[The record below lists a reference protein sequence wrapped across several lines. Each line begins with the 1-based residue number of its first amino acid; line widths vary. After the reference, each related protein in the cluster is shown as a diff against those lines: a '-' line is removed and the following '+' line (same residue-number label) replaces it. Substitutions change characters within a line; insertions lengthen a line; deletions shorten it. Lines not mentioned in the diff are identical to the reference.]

1 MKNLKNDF
9 KSKKREFIWI
19 EYGSRWSCDWD
30 LRMLSIDDIEK
41 KYKDGVDELL
51 SDEEWYG
58 KGIVEEFCE
67 LKVDRDRNI
76 FSCILSDDC
85 EELFIEVNE
94 KNNDLLELFNKE
106 DVYEIGD
113 RVDGLFGRMS
123 WKEIIKEYKI
133 LEKFEESMS

>member
-1 MKNLKNDF
+1 MRNLKNDL
-9 KSKKREFIWI
+9 KSKSIKREFIWI

-30 LRMLSIDDIEK
+30 LKNINIDDIEK

-51 SDEEWYG
+51 REEDGYD
-58 KGIVEEFCE
+58 IVDEFCE
-67 LKVDRDRNI
+67 LKRDDDRNI

-106 DVYEIGD
+106 DIFEIGEI
-113 RVDGLFGRMS
+113 VDDLFGRMS
-123 WKEIIKEYKI
+123 WSEIIKNNKI
-133 LEKFEESMS
+133 YEKK

>member
-1 MKNLKNDF
+1 MKDLKNES
-9 KSKKREFIWI
+9 KSIKREFIWI

-30 LRMLSIDDIEK
+30 LRYISIDDIEK

-51 SDEEWYG
+51 REEDGYD
-58 KGIVEEFCE
+58 IVDEFCE
-67 LKVDRDRNI
+67 LKRDDDRNI

-106 DVYEIGD
+106 DMFEIGEI
-113 RVDGLFGRMS
+113 VDDLFGRMS
-123 WKEIIKEYKI
+123 WKEIIKNYKI
-133 LEKFEESMS
+133 FEKK

>member
-1 MKNLKNDF
+1 MKNLKNDL
-9 KSKKREFIWI
+9 KSKSIKREFIWI
-19 EYGSRWSCDWD
+19 EYGSRWSCDFD
-30 LRMLSIDDIEK
+30 LKYVSIDDIEK

-51 SDEEWYG
+51 SEEYG
-58 KGIVEEFCE
+58 KEIVDEFCE
-67 LKVDRDRNI
+67 LKRDDERNI

-94 KNNDLLELFNKE
+94 KNEKLSELFNKE

-113 RVDGLFGRMS
+113 IVDGLFGRMS

-133 LEKFEESMS
+133 FEKI

>member
-1 MKNLKNDF
+1 MRNLKNDL
-9 KSKKREFIWI
+9 KSKSIKREFIWI

-30 LRMLSIDDIEK
+30 LRYISIDDIEK

-51 SDEEWYG
+51 RDEDGYD
-58 KGIVEEFCE
+58 IVDEFCE
-67 LKVDRDRNI
+67 LKRDDDRNI

-106 DVYEIGD
+106 DMFEIGEI
-113 RVDGLFGRMS
+113 VDDLFGRMS
-123 WKEIIKEYKI
+123 WKEIIKNYKI
-133 LEKFEESMS
+133 FEKK

>member
-1 MKNLKNDF
+1 MKNLKNDL
-9 KSKKREFIWI
+9 KSKSIKREFIWI
-19 EYGSRWSCDWD
+19 EYGSRWSCDFD
-30 LRMLSIDDIEK
+30 LKYVSIDDIEK

-51 SDEEWYG
+51 SEEYG
-58 KGIVEEFCE
+58 KEIVDEFCE
-67 LKVDRDRNI
+67 LKRDDERNI

-113 RVDGLFGRMS
+113 IVDGLFGRMS

-133 LEKFEESMS
+133 FEKI